1 MRESLMYGSV
11 RGARGNSRPYR
22 DAREDRFGSFASKAA
37 EAVRPCN
44 SAALPK
50 ADVNSTFWPP
60 TLGATSRREQV
71 QQCAQENCVYSMI
84 SSASVRKLSERLRPS
99 AFPVLRLNTSSNLLG
114 R

>member
-50 ADVNSTFWPP
+50 ADVNSTPWPP
-60 TLGATSRREQV
+60 TLCANNRHMQCSKKHVAHATLASRRL
-71 QQCAQENCVYSMI
+71 A
-84 SSASVRKLSERLRPS
+84 RPY
-99 AFPVLRLNTSSNLLG
+99 LG
-114 R
+114 RTYTG